1 MRGMDPSARDSFE
14 KLDVKKNL
22 GMDFYQFETH
32 VRNFVLDLV
41 EPTLSKANED
51 HKLVTELSIGYE
63 GMRQK
68 VETLLYESAKFQ
80 KKTVTM
86 NEFHLRTAELVI

>member
-1 MRGMDPSARDSFE
+1 MDPSARDSFE

-32 VRNFVLDLV
+32 VRNFVMDLV

-51 HKLVTELSIGYE
+51 HKLVRELSNGYE
-63 GMRQK
+63 GMR
-68 VETLLYESAKFQ
+68 
-80 KKTVTM
+80 
-86 NEFHLRTAELVI
+86 